1 MTALENEIW
10 YWAEAADLAKEVELE
25 EEGEESMDSRR
36 VSMKTLV
43 VCVLV

>member
-1 MTALENEIW
+1 MTALENKSW
-10 YWAEAADLAKEVELE
+10 YWVEAADLANEVELA
-25 EEGEESMDSRR
+25 EEGEESRDSRR

>member
-1 MTALENEIW
+1 MTALENKIW
-10 YWAEAADLAKEVELE
+10 YCAEAADLANEVELA

-36 VSMKTLV
+36 VSMKTFV